1 MKTFHKYLSGFALCA
16 SVFALVGCP
25 QKQARADD
33 PKPAQQV
40 FIVPYT
46 PLKGWQVPLVG
57 TRLDKKL
64 LCTFLVDTGS
74 NNDIM
79 TDKVAQQLGLVPKP
93 AVRDG
98 KPFKLNGKQAQ
109 YVIPASNEIGPL
121 RLLHPLF
128 LVIDQ
133 KQFLAPLDL
142 SAPVQG
148 LISGNNLS
156 EFSVLFDCPVHQIK
170 LWYPGSLP
178 DADIRA
184 AGFDPSQSIPLTIEQ
199 DDVLCYL
206 NARFQNGKE
215 SGEEKMLVDTGAD
228 YTVISSALAQR
239 LKLKPDKEEIDSQ
252 VLSGPLRL
260 RRAIVPIL
268 TIGGITAKN
277 VEVVYAS
284 DTSGGP
290 NEPKGK
296 SAVKLGM
303 HFLSQYRF
311 LIDYGSKRLFL
322 AAAKP

>member
-1 MKTFHKYLSGFALCA
+1 MTTLHNYFSGFALCA
-16 SVFALVGCP
+16 SAFALIGCP
-25 QKQARADD
+25 QKQAHADD

-40 FIVPYT
+40 FTVPYT

-74 NNDIM
+74 NNDIL
-79 TDKVAQQLGLVPKP
+79 TDTVAQQLGLVPKP

-109 YVIPASNEIGPL
+109 YVIATSNEIGPL
-121 RLLHPLF
+121 PLLHPLF
-128 LVIDQ
+128 LVLDQ
-133 KQFLAPLDL
+133 KQFLAPLGF

-148 LISGNNLS
+148 LISGNDLS

-170 LWYPGSLP
+170 FWHPGSLP

-206 NARFQNGKE
+206 NARFQNGTE

-228 YTVISSALAQR
+228 YTSISYALAQR
-239 LKLKPDKEEIDSQ
+239 LKLKPDKDKITTQ
-252 VLSGPLRL
+252 VLSGPLRV
-260 RRAIVPIL
+260 RRATVPLL

-277 VEVVYAS
+277 VEVVYPS
-284 DTSGGP
+284 DPSGP
-290 NEPKGK
+290 NEPKDR
-296 SAVKLGM
+296 SATTLGM
-303 HFLSQYRF
+303 RFLSQYRF

-322 AAAKP
+322 AAAKS